1 MSEPLRFGLV
11 GGGVIG
17 PIHAEALAALP
28 DALLVAAA
36 DLDIERAQRL
46 TAQYG
51 GTPYHDL
58 QSMLQHERLDVV
70 IVCTANMP
78 ARSCVR
84 DAM

>member
-11 GGGVIG
+11 GCGVIG

-58 QSMLQHERLDVV
+58 QSMLRHAGPT
-70 IVCTANMP
+70 CSNAY
-78 ARSCVR
+78 ARMATT
-84 DAM
+84 DF